1 MKNKILVSGKQTKI
15 GLSLKKHSID
25 SITATLN
32 KYFQDFI
39 SSSILFSKDTFN
51 FRCEINIHLEK
62 TIFIKSHSL
71 SNDAYGAFN
80 LANEK
85 IKKRIRRYHRK
96 LTDHRAK
103 LEKKSIDINASEYII
118 ENPEKVKLSLNEK
131 EPVII
136 AESEEIIKTLTVSEA
151 IMLMDLNDQNAIFFK
166 NTKNNRLNILF
177 KKSDG
182 NIGWLDPKKWHET
195 FRIYL
200 QKFYFYR
207 RPSR

>member
-15 GLSLKKHSID
+15 GLSLKKYSINI
-25 SITATLN
+25 ITSTLN
-32 KYFQDFI
+32 KYFKDFI
-39 SSSILFSKDTFN
+39 SSNILFSKDTFN
-51 FRCEINIHLEK
+51 FRCEISIHLEK

-103 LEKKSIDINASEYII
+103 FAKVDTKSNANEYII
-118 ENPEKVKLSLNEK
+118 KNPEKVKINISEK

-136 AESEEIIKTLTVSEA
+136 AESDEIIKSLTVSEA

-166 NTKNNRLNILF
+166 NTKNKRLNLLF
-177 KKSDG
+177 KRADG
-182 NIGWLDPKKWHET
+182 NIGWLDPKKIT
-195 FRIYL
+195 
-200 QKFYFYR
+200 
-207 RPSR
+207 